1 LHERDEGFI
10 DSVMRIAPLLAT
22 WMAAFATA
30 HADFRAAAIKVDIS
44 PASPQWLMGYGPRK
58 STGVRDPIFH
68 RIAALDDGTTQV
80 FLIASDLCL
89 FSPTVYD
96 DVTAELKRETGIE
109 PRQVW
114 WTVTHSHSTPEVG
127 PPGMY
132 DVLLKGRSDH
142 PWDRDYCD
150 FVKAKLIAG
159 IKQARAQLE
168 PARLAIG
175 TGLSRANINRR
186 ARDADGK
193 ISLGLN
199 PDGPTDRQ
207 IGLIRLDRPDGSPIG
222 LIANYAMH
230 GTVLGPSMLQ
240 ISGDGPGVVSSY
252 VEEKLGAPTLY
263 VNGAA
268 GNLAPI
274 YTVQDLP
281 RSHIGEFRVLL
292 GDRIVEA
299 SRGLGAG
306 GSEVKLWLAETWIE
320 TPRRADLGWSDE
332 LKSFA
337 AKGAGGADLVRI
349 PVRVLRI
356 NDAVLWGSPV
366 ELFCE
371 IALRVRHESPFRH
384 TFYFGYSNGWLG
396 YLPTAQAFQEGGY
409 EPRTSPFSERVER
422 DYSDGVITFIQ
433 GLPRP

>member
-1 LHERDEGFI
+1 
-10 DSVMRIAPLLAT
+10 MRTPLLLALL
-22 WMAAFATA
+22 AFAFA
-30 HADFRAAAIKVDIS
+30 PARAEFRAAVVKVDITPS
-44 PASPQWLMGYGPRK
+44 TPQWLMGYGPRK
-58 STGVRDPIFH
+58 STGVRDRIH
-68 RIAALDDGTTQV
+68 HKIAALDDGTTQV
-80 FLIASDLCL
+80 FIFASDLCL

-96 DVTAELKRETGIE
+96 DVTARLKKELGLE
-109 PRQVW
+109 PRQLW

-132 DVLLKGRSDH
+132 DILLKGRSDH
-142 PWDRDYCD
+142 PWDREYCE
-150 FVKAKLIAG
+150 FVQSTLVAGIRDARAKLA
-159 IKQARAQLE
+159 

-207 IGLIRLDRPDGSPIG
+207 IGLIRLERPDGSPLG
-222 LIANYAMH
+222 FIANYAMH
-230 GTVLGPSMLQ
+230 GTVLAGSMLQ

-263 VNGAA
+263 INGAA

-274 YTVQDLP
+274 YTVQDLA

-292 GDRIVEA
+292 GDKIIDANRT
-299 SRGLGAG
+299 LGPGATG
-306 GSEVKLWLAETWIE
+306 VKLWLGEKWIE
-320 TPRRADLGWSDE
+320 TPRKEGLEWTEDMKA
-332 LKSFA
+332 FA
-337 AKGAGGADLVRI
+337 AKTPAGVDVVRI

-356 NDAVLWGSPV
+356 NDTVLWGSPV

-371 IALRVRHESPFRH
+371 IALRVRAESPFRH
-384 TFYFGYSNGWLG
+384 NFFFGYSNGWLG
-396 YLPTAQAFQEGGY
+396 YLPTAEAFRDGGY
-409 EPRTSPFSERVER
+409 EPRTSAFTAQVEK
-422 DYSDGVITFIQ
+422 DYTEGVIAFLQ
-433 GLPRP
+433 GIPRD

>member
-1 LHERDEGFI
+1 
-10 DSVMRIAPLLAT
+10 MRTLPLL
-22 WMAAFATA
+22 FALILTLTTA
-30 HADFRAAAIKVDIS
+30 RAEFRAAAVKIDITPS
-44 PASPQWLMGYGPRK
+44 TPQWLMGYGPRK

-68 RIAALDDGTTQV
+68 RIAALDDGSTQV
-80 FLIASDLCL
+80 FLVASDLCL

-96 DVTAELKRETGIE
+96 DVTAELKKQLGIE

-142 PWDRDYCD
+142 PWDREYCE
-150 FVKAKLIAG
+150 FVKTKLIEG
-159 IKQARAQLE
+159 IRKAREQLA
-168 PARLAIG
+168 PARIAIG
-175 TGLSRANINRR
+175 TGMARANINRR

-207 IGLIRLDRPDGSPIG
+207 IGLIRLERPDGSPMG

-230 GTVLGPSMLQ
+230 GTVLAGSMLQ

-252 VEEKLGAPTLY
+252 VEEKFGAPTLY
-263 VNGAA
+263 INGAA

-292 GDRIVEA
+292 GDKVMEA
-299 SRGLGAG
+299 NRTLGGATPDAR
-306 GSEVKLWLAETWIE
+306 LWLGETWIE
-320 TPRRADLGWSDE
+320 TPRKEGLGWSEE
-332 LKSFA
+332 LKQYG
-337 AKGAGGADLVRI
+337 AKSGNGADLVRV

-356 NDAVLWGSPV
+356 NDTVLWGSPV

-371 IALRVRHESPFRH
+371 IALEVRRDSPFRH
-384 TFYFGYSNGWLG
+384 NFYFGYMNGWLG
-396 YLPTAQAFQEGGY
+396 YLPTAQAFRDGGY
-409 EPRTSPFSERVER
+409 EPRTSPFSEQVER
-422 DYSDGVITFIQ
+422 DYTEGVIKFIQ
-433 GLPRP
+433 GVPRN